1 MNKSTLK
8 KIASKLESTV
18 RSSNPNQ
25 RYSEL
30 MRLVGELKKAINQP
44 EDLVEDII
52 EDVVKVVE
60 EKKPIKKKK
69 SSKKKKTS
77 TED

>member
-1 MNKSTLK
+1 MNKSTLQE
-8 KIASKLESTV
+8 IASRLESTV

-25 RYSEL
+25 RYSDL
-30 MRLVGELKKAINQP
+30 MKLVGELNGAINQL
-44 EDLVEDII
+44 E
-52 EDVVKVVE
+52 VVE
-60 EKKPIKKKK
+60 EKTTKKKK

>member
-8 KIASKLESTV
+8 KIANELESTV

-44 EDLVEDII
+44 EEIVEVI
-52 EDVVKVVE
+52 EKPTP
-60 EKKPIKKKK
+60 EKK
-69 SSKKKKTS
+69 SKRGRKKKTS
-77 TED
+77 TEN

>member
-1 MNKSTLK
+1 MNKEELK

-44 EDLVEDII
+44 EEIVE
-52 EDVVKVVE
+52 VVE
-60 EKKPIKKKK
+60 EKPTKKKK
-69 SSKKKKTS
+69 YTRKKKTS
-77 TED
+77 SED

>member
-1 MNKSTLK
+1 MNKSTLQE
-8 KIASKLESTV
+8 IADRLESTV

-25 RYSEL
+25 RYSQL
-30 MRLVGELKKAINQP
+30 MRLVGELKNAINQP
-44 EDLVEDII
+44 EDVVE
-52 EDVVKVVE
+52 VVE
-60 EKKPIKKKK
+60 EEKTTSKKK

>member
-1 MNKSTLK
+1 MNKSTLQE
-8 KIASKLESTV
+8 IAGRLESTV

-25 RYSEL
+25 RYSDL
-30 MRLVGELKKAINQP
+30 MKLVGELNGAINQL
-44 EDLVEDII
+44 E
-52 EDVVKVVE
+52 VVE
-60 EKKPIKKKK
+60 EKTTKKKK

>member
-1 MNKSTLK
+1 MNKSTLQE
-8 KIASKLESTV
+8 IAGRLESTV

-25 RYSEL
+25 RYTEL
-30 MRLVGELKKAINQP
+30 MKIVGELNNAINQP
-44 EDLVEDII
+44 E
-52 EDVVKVVE
+52 VVE
-60 EKKPIKKKK
+60 EKPTKKKK

>member
-1 MNKSTLK
+1 MNKSTLQE
-8 KIASKLESTV
+8 IADRLESTV

-25 RYSEL
+25 RYSQL
-30 MRLVGELKKAINQP
+30 MNLVGELKNAINQP
-44 EDLVEDII
+44 EDVVE
-52 EDVVKVVE
+52 VVE
-60 EKKPIKKKK
+60 EEKTTSKKK